1 MTVANDEGKGP
12 CTEAELPPK
21 VQQRQPPSLL
31 NGKQGVSS
39 FDPPPRP

>member
-12 CTEAELPPK
+12 CTEAESPPK

-31 NGKQGVSS
+31 IGERA
-39 FDPPPRP
+39 PPPRP